1 MFVSIPACC
10 IIPYHFLW
18 YRMFYFIFILID
30 RKTTKDR
37 PPCFSSED
45 KTYNTTES
53 PQPKCFANEVC
64 PVKQISQLLNCYE
77 VWSTSTTIDSPF
89 PDKLVYLL
97 ELFSTVLISS
107 EGLTPSFSLLSWKF
121 SSTSLLVPN
130 YAEILFTK
138 SKNAIKF
145 TTSSSVVQQSR
156 RSLI

>member
-10 IIPYHFLW
+10 IIAYHFLW
-18 YRMFYFIFILID
+18 YRMFYFIFVLID

-138 SKNAIKF
+138 SKNTIKF
-145 TTSSSVVQQSR
+145 TSSSVVQQSR